1 MKLLKEGRVP
11 IRKRGPRTGPGQA
24 EAREP
29 AQKTKEEPVD
39 WEGGRESM
47 PSWNRGRR
55 CFGGESDHL
64 C

>member
-29 AQKTKEEPVD
+29 AQKTKEELVD
-39 WEGGRESM
+39 
-47 PSWNRGRR
+47 
-55 CFGGESDHL
+55 
-64 C
+64 